1 MNTKRKIEDFRV
13 IERQVGFHVSECTEG
28 THYLKAE
35 EDLKATQE
43 NASEIKNSHN
53 FLVELA
59 KELF

>member
-1 MNTKRKIEDFRV
+1 MNTKRKVKD
-13 IERQVGFHVSECTEG
+13 
-28 THYLKAE
+28 YK
-35 EDLKATQE
+35 EDLKAAQE

>member
-1 MNTKRKIEDFRV
+1 MSTKRKIEDSKASKPFNVQNILNKRASLL
-13 IERQVGFHVSECTEG
+13 Q
-28 THYLKAE
+28 AE
-35 EDLKATQE
+35 EDLKAAQE

>member
-28 THYLKAE
+28 THYLKA
-35 EDLKATQE
+35 TQE

-53 FLVELA
+53 FLGELA

>member
-35 EDLKATQE
+35 EDLKSTIAT
-43 NASEIKNSHN
+43 ATEIKESHN
-53 FLVELA
+53 FLVSLA
-59 KELF
+59 EELF